1 MEQRRRRDEAE
12 AEERGS
18 RNKGEMNRDKEEVE
32 QKLKKD
38 REELKFWTEVDQK
51 WRRDGGN
58 GQIDKRD

>member
-38 REELKFWTEVDQK
+38 
-51 WRRDGGN
+51 G
-58 GQIDKRD
+58 